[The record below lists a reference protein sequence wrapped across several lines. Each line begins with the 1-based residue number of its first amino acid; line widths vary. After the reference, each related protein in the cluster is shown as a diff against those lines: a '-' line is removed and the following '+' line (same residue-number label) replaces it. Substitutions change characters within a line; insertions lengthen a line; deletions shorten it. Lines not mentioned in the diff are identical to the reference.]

1 MNNQPSLLT
10 PTTPAVSYPRAAQI
24 ERAYAKANPLIMAL
38 YEKAV
43 RIGGSILPD
52 FTACEITEIFTAKC
66 GKPDTVTIKALGG
79 LYIRLQKEGVIEKT
93 GGYRARNQGNA
104 AAVYRLRK

>member
-10 PTTPAVSYPRAAQI
+10 PTTPAVSYPRADRR

-43 RIGGSILPD
+43 RTVTVP
-52 FTACEITEIFTAKC
+52 FVAAEITSAFEAAY
-66 GKPDTVTIKALGG
+66 GKLDIASSRGLGG
-79 LYIRLQKEGVIEKT
+79 LYADLQKRGIIRKT
-93 GGYRARNQGNA
+93 DNWRPRKNGCPA
-104 AAVYRLRK
+104 AEYVVVKAI